1 MKKVF
6 MLVLTT
12 SALLLSGCSAV
23 ESGLEKSVLEKSGIQ
38 ESKDYILYEE
48 YKNAGMLDE
57 KGQYV
62 GTSLSEEKPAHQDA
76 PEGKIRVTFG
86 QNTYVDVWYYTDE
99 DMTTPV
105 DSNSCFLAPG
115 ETLYAKA
122 IDYHNDNT
130 NHYQLAGFRIAE
142 YGADNHISKEYQAN
156 VVDGIL
162 KYEIPSDFTGS
173 DICVMP
179 LGEYLDREISM
190 RVFYKDDSGKE
201 HTLGNAGTWLIN
213 DEAVDGDSVK
223 INPIDS
229 YALKFSFDQENYFY
243 VGCEP
248 ASAPGDPAKTG
259 VVTFWKAE
267 ATDDDLEYCVELHR
281 YLKLAI
287 SFSEDAKISV
297 NHGDAEVIKN
307 NKSWSTD
314 NLQYGDSITI
324 ETSGVCTITDGNY
337 QHIAASK
344 DPIAGGNR
352 YTLKVVQEAT
362 DNTAQKLIEI
372 VPVNRLFNVNLDTT
386 CKYGSCT
393 YKLDG
398 AVVSGETSVQEEQEL
413 TLTYKITKAKCSFAE
428 KSEGFGGF
436 IKDLVK
442 SKERTVT
449 IPITSDLDGATI
461 KPDELFKIEEKGK

>member
-23 ESGLEKSVLEKSGIQ
+23 ESGFEKSVLEKSGIQ

-201 HTLGNAGTWLIN
+201 HTLGNAGTWSIN

-314 NLQYGDSITI
+314 KQAYPGSPPRFPGNTPGGRSPFQSHSRCRSAQWISCCISHPFPDGPHTP
-324 ETSGVCTITDGNY
+324 SGSRPSPGY
-337 QHIAASK
+337 PPGPRRPSK
-344 DPIAGGNR
+344 S
-352 YTLKVVQEAT
+352 
-362 DNTAQKLIEI
+362 
-372 VPVNRLFNVNLDTT
+372 
-386 CKYGSCT
+386 SC
-393 YKLDG
+393 
-398 AVVSGETSVQEEQEL
+398 
-413 TLTYKITKAKCSFAE
+413 
-428 KSEGFGGF
+428 
-436 IKDLVK
+436 
-442 SKERTVT
+442 
-449 IPITSDLDGATI
+449 
-461 KPDELFKIEEKGK
+461 PDRPFPALPRRFPP